1 MAPQRLVPAAQ
12 YLRMSAEHQ
21 RYSLDSQARAIAA
34 YAASNG
40 LDVVRSYV
48 DAGVSGLELEPR
60 AGLKQLLTD
69 VVAGTAPFPV
79 VLVFDVSRWGRFQD
93 PDEAAHY
100 EFLCRAS
107 GVRVTY
113 CAEAFANDTSLSSTL
128 MKHIKRAMAA
138 EYVQELSAKVA
149 RAQRGVALQGYWRG
163 GAAPYGFRRQM
174 IRFDGAAGA
183 ILQRGERKAIQ
194 GFRIKLVC
202 GPDSEVRTVE
212 RIFRDYAQRRLRS
225 ADIARNLNSE
235 GAPGPGGRPWK
246 PWTIRLMLR
255 NEAYV
260 GTFVLNQR
268 RVIMRKGAAQPRD
281 AWIRVRHACPQLV
294 SDRLFRS
301 AQSRICA
308 YHSGRGV
315 TDELLLDELRAIL
328 TEHGRLDI
336 RLIQATPGVHGIH
349 VFRRRFGSLISAYAR
364 AGHELSF
371 RQRAAREMIEANAT
385 GRLRRHTMSDAAL
398 IDGVRN
404 LLAREGRLTTH
415 LIDEDPGLPS
425 ATTCLERLGP
435 AARLYERVGY
445 APSPRQQ
452 RIMDA
457 RRRRGE
463 PPAHDVAG
471 SFTH

>member
-1 MAPQRLVPAAQ
+1 MAPRANIPAAQ
-12 YLRMSAEHQ
+12 YLRMSTEHQ

-40 LDVVRSYV
+40 FEVICSYV
-48 DAGVSGLELEPR
+48 DAGVSGLDLEAR
-60 AGLKQLLTD
+60 EGLKQLLTD
-69 VVAGTAPFPV
+69 VIAGAAPFAV

-93 PDEAAHY
+93 PDEAAHL
-100 EFLCRAS
+100 EFLCRSS
-107 GVRVTY
+107 GVGVTY

-138 EYVQELSAKVA
+138 EYLQELSAKVA
-149 RAQRGVALQGYWRG
+149 RAQRGVALQGFWRG

-174 IRFDGAAGA
+174 IRFDGAPGA
-183 ILQRGERKAIQ
+183 ILDRGERKSIQ
-194 GFRIKLVC
+194 GYRIKLVR
-202 GPDSEVRTVE
+202 GPDAEVRTVQ
-212 RIFRDYAQRRLRS
+212 RIFEDYGQRGARS
-225 ADIARNLNSE
+225 TDIARTLNAD
-235 GAPGPGGRPWK
+235 GVAGPGDRPWK

-268 RVIMRKGAAQPRD
+268 RVVMRRGAAQPRD
-281 AWIRVRHACPQLV
+281 AWIRVRHACPPLV
-294 SDRLFRS
+294 SDRSFKR
-301 AQSRICA
+301 AQSRLCA

-315 TDELLLDELRAIL
+315 SDDQLLDELRAIL
-328 TEHGRLDI
+328 AEHGRLDM
-336 RLIQATPGVHGIH
+336 RLIQAASGVHSIH

-371 RQRAAREMIEANAT
+371 RQRAAQETVDANAA
-385 GRLRRHTMSDAAL
+385 GRPLRHTMPDAAL
-398 IDGVRN
+398 IELVRS
-404 LLAREGRLTTH
+404 LLAREGRLTMH
-415 LIDEDPGLPS
+415 LIDEDPRLPS

-445 APSPRQQ
+445 TPDPRQQ

-457 RRRRGE
+457 RRRRG
-463 PPAHDVAG
+463 ARARGLAVG
-471 SFTH
+471 LLR